1 LDYLKTEHLKS
12 QWESL
17 PTCPQKNEKKN
28 SNGKSFCSGEEDI
41 VDEKK
46 DKEIN

>member
-1 LDYLKTEHLKS
+1 MGILANLSAKKM
-12 QWESL
+12 
-17 PTCPQKNEKKN
+17 KKKN
-28 SNGKSFCSGEEDI
+28 WNGKSFCSGEEDI